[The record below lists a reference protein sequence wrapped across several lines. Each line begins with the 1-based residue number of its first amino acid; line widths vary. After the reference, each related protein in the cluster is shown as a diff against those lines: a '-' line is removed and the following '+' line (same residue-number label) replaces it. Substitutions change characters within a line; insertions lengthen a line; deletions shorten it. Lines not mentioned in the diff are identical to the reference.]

1 MPEHQLL
8 LDGSVIPFAEQSCA
22 GRHVIG
28 LGAAGDVDLEVDAV
42 ALTVEFLSAVEI
54 IGKDA
59 VDRASASPLVRDQAD
74 VGACLIQTQK
84 VQVQM
89 GLSSAER

>member
-1 MPEHQLL
+1 MPEHQLFF
-8 LDGSVIPFAEQSCA
+8 DGPVVPFAEQGCA

-42 ALTVEFLSAVEI
+42 ALTVKGLSTIEI

-74 VGACLIQTQK
+74 VGAGLIKTKK

-89 GLSSAER
+89 GLSSVEL